1 MNLLKNKF
9 ITIINN
15 IGLKKKLN
23 ISYIILIVIPIIIMT
38 AVYYKISSDIIIKN
52 AEDSSLNIV
61 KNNNNLINLKL
72 NKIVESSDAIT
83 LDNDLY
89 DIVYDYKEY
98 SASQLVALD
107 KKINSILFKYF
118 NNSDVYSSHII
129 TSYYNFGS
137 GEIPIPENYF
147 YSSKLYKIAQESN
160 GSLTWVPTYKFT
172 DIYNSNEL
180 EGMDIEY
187 RYLFSAVKII
197 NNLNYDSIRFD
208 DLDRSTEK
216 PLLIINFKPDLFKNI
231 VKSNSQSKEYQYFI
245 FSSMGDIVYSTNESD
260 LVTRKKPMWLEEI
273 VENKSGKIK
282 KDIDGKKMI
291 ICYDTIESTGW
302 ISAVVIPVDSIL
314 IELSS
319 MRYFILFLGIIL
331 IILASIC
338 ARFISKS
345 ITKPI
350 DKLLVAIKKMGE
362 GKFSTKVKVNRN
374 DEIGNLIKKF
384 NEMDDKILTLIEENY
399 IGSIREK
406 EAIIM
411 SLNIQLNPHF
421 LYNTLNIINW
431 IAIENNEKEI
441 SKMIVSLSSMLQY
454 TAHNNEEFSDFATD
468 LEWIK
473 KYIYIMKNR
482 FQDSFEVYYE
492 IEEKINDYK
501 VPKLFLQPFI
511 ENSII
516 HGFSEIESGG
526 ILKIKGIVKNEN
538 VYFII
543 EDNGKGMI
551 NEDIN
556 KIAKQSKEKIG
567 MNNVNNRIKLIYGNE
582 YKVRINSQINM
593 GTRIV
598 INLPIN
604 FEKPKK
610 SIIIQKS

>member
-1 MNLLKNKF
+1 MNSLKNKF

-15 IGLKKKLN
+15 IGLKQKLN
-23 ISYIILIVIPIIIMT
+23 ITYIILIVIPIIIMT

-52 AEDSSLNIV
+52 AEDSSLKIV

-89 DIVYDYKEY
+89 DIVHDYKES
-98 SASQLVALD
+98 SASQLIALD

-137 GEIPIPENYF
+137 GEIPIPKNYF
-147 YSSKLYKIAQESN
+147 YTSKLYKIAQESN

-172 DIYNSNEL
+172 DVYNSNEL
-180 EGMDIEY
+180 EDMDIEY

-197 NNLNYDSIRFD
+197 NNLNRDNIRFD
-208 DLDRSTEK
+208 DLDENTEK
-216 PLLIINFKPDLFKNI
+216 PLLIINFKPNLFKNI
-231 VKSNSQSKEYQYFI
+231 VESSIQYKDSQYFI
-245 FSSMGDIVYSTNESD
+245 FSSMGDTVYSTNSSD
-260 LVTRKKPMWLEEI
+260 LATRKKPMWLEEI
-273 VENKSGKIK
+273 AENKSGKIK

-302 ISAVVIPVDSIL
+302 VSAVVIPVDSIL
-314 IELSS
+314 IELAS

-338 ARFISKS
+338 ASFISKS

-362 GKFSTKVKVNRN
+362 GKFSTKVQVNRN

-384 NEMDDKILTLIEENY
+384 NEMDDKISTLIEENY
-399 IGSIREK
+399 ISSIREK

-441 SKMIVSLSSMLQY
+441 SKMIISLSSMLRY
-454 TAHNNEEFSDFATD
+454 TAHNNEEISDFKKD
-468 LEWIK
+468 LEWLK
-473 KYIYIMKNR
+473 KYIYIMQNR
-482 FQDSFEVYYE
+482 FEDKFSVFYE
-492 IEEKINDYK
+492 IDEDVEFYK
-501 VPKLFLQPFI
+501 VPKLFLQPFV

-516 HGFSEIESGG
+516 HGFSMIDSGG
-526 ILKIKGIVKNEN
+526 SLKITGRLEGEM
-538 VYFII
+538 VYFSV
-543 EDNGKGMI
+543 EDNGRGM
-551 NEDIN
+551 DN
-556 KIAKQSKEKIG
+556 KRIKEVMETNTDNIG
-567 MNNVNNRIKLIYGNE
+567 IRNVNNRIKLIYGDKYGVTIQSE
-582 YKVRINSQINM
+582 INR
-593 GTRIV
+593 GTRIT
-598 INLPIN
+598 INLPKS
-604 FEKPKK
+604 EKTKK
-610 SIIIQKS
+610 SILIQ

>member
-1 MNLLKNKF
+1 MNSLKNKF

-15 IGLKKKLN
+15 IGLKQKLN
-23 ISYIILIVIPIIIMT
+23 ITYIILIVIPIIIMT

-52 AEDSSLNIV
+52 AEYSSLKIV

-89 DIVYDYKEY
+89 DIVHDYKE
-98 SASQLVALD
+98 SSGSQLIALD

-137 GEIPIPENYF
+137 GEIPIPKNYF
-147 YSSKLYKIAQESN
+147 YTSKLYKIAQESN

-172 DIYNSNEL
+172 DVYNSNEL
-180 EGMDIEY
+180 EDMDIEY

-197 NNLNYDSIRFD
+197 NNLNRDNIRFD
-208 DLDRSTEK
+208 DLDENTEK
-216 PLLIINFKPDLFKNI
+216 PLLIINFKPNLFKDI
-231 VKSNSQSKEYQYFI
+231 VESDIQYKESQYFI
-245 FSSMGDIVYSTNESD
+245 FSSMGDIVYSTNASD
-260 LVTRKKPMWLEEI
+260 LATKKKPMWLEEI
-273 VENKSGKIK
+273 AENKSGKIK

-302 ISAVVIPVDSIL
+302 VSAVVIPVDSIL
-314 IELSS
+314 IELAS

-338 ARFISKS
+338 ASFISKS
-345 ITKPI
+345 ITRPI

-362 GKFSTKVKVNRN
+362 GKFSTKVQVNRN

-384 NEMDDKILTLIEENY
+384 NEMDDKISTLIEENY
-399 IGSIREK
+399 ISSIREK

-441 SKMIVSLSSMLQY
+441 SKMIISLSSMLRY
-454 TAHNNEEFSDFATD
+454 TAHNNEEISDFKKD
-468 LEWIK
+468 LEWLK
-473 KYIYIMKNR
+473 KYIYIMQNR
-482 FQDSFEVYYE
+482 FENKFNVFYE
-492 IEEKINDYK
+492 IDEDVEFYK
-501 VPKLFLQPFI
+501 VPKLFLQPFV

-516 HGFSEIESGG
+516 HGFSMIDSGG
-526 ILKIKGIVKNEN
+526 SLKITGRLEGEM
-538 VYFII
+538 VYFSV
-543 EDNGKGMI
+543 EDNGRGM
-551 NEDIN
+551 DN
-556 KIAKQSKEKIG
+556 KRIKEVMETNTDNIG
-567 MNNVNNRIKLIYGNE
+567 IRNVNNRIKLIYGDKYGVTIQSE
-582 YKVRINSQINM
+582 INR
-593 GTRIV
+593 GTRIT
-598 INLPIN
+598 INLPKS
-604 FEKPKK
+604 EKTKK
-610 SIIIQKS
+610 SILIQ

>member
-1 MNLLKNKF
+1 MNSLKNKF

-15 IGLKKKLN
+15 IGLKQKLN
-23 ISYIILIVIPIIIMT
+23 ITYIILIVIPIIIMT

-52 AEDSSLNIV
+52 AEDSSLKIV

-89 DIVYDYKEY
+89 DIVHDYKES
-98 SASQLVALD
+98 SAFQLIALD

-137 GEIPIPENYF
+137 GEIPIPKNYF
-147 YSSKLYKIAQESN
+147 YTSKLYKIAQESN

-172 DIYNSNEL
+172 DVYNSNEL
-180 EGMDIEY
+180 EDMDIEY

-197 NNLNYDSIRFD
+197 NNLNRDNIRFD
-208 DLDRSTEK
+208 DLDENTEK
-216 PLLIINFKPDLFKNI
+216 PLLIINFKPNLFKDI
-231 VKSNSQSKEYQYFI
+231 VESDIQYKESQYFI
-245 FSSMGDIVYSTNESD
+245 FSSMGDIVYSTNASD
-260 LVTRKKPMWLEEI
+260 LATKKKPMWLEEI
-273 VENKSGKIK
+273 AENKSGKIK

-302 ISAVVIPVDSIL
+302 VSAVVIPVDSIL
-314 IELSS
+314 IELAS

-338 ARFISKS
+338 ASFISKS

-362 GKFSTKVKVNRN
+362 GKFSTKVQVNRN

-384 NEMDDKILTLIEENY
+384 NEMDDKISTLIEENY
-399 IGSIREK
+399 ISSIREK

-441 SKMIVSLSSMLQY
+441 SKMIISLSSMLRY
-454 TAHNNEEFSDFATD
+454 TAHNNEEISDFKKD
-468 LEWIK
+468 LEWLK
-473 KYIYIMKNR
+473 KYIYIMQNR
-482 FQDSFEVYYE
+482 FEDKFSVFYE
-492 IEEKINDYK
+492 IDEDVEFYK
-501 VPKLFLQPFI
+501 VPKLFLQPFV

-516 HGFSEIESGG
+516 HGFSMIDSGG
-526 ILKIKGIVKNEN
+526 SLKITGRLEGEM
-538 VYFII
+538 VYFSV
-543 EDNGKGMI
+543 EDNGRGM
-551 NEDIN
+551 DN
-556 KIAKQSKEKIG
+556 KRIKEVMETNTDNIG
-567 MNNVNNRIKLIYGNE
+567 IRNVNNRIKLIYGDKYGVTIQSE
-582 YKVRINSQINM
+582 INR
-593 GTRIV
+593 GTRIT
-598 INLPIN
+598 INLPKS
-604 FEKPKK
+604 EKTKK
-610 SIIIQKS
+610 SILIQ

>member
-1 MNLLKNKF
+1 MNSLKNKF

-15 IGLKKKLN
+15 IGLKQKLN
-23 ISYIILIVIPIIIMT
+23 ITYIILIVIPIIIMT

-52 AEDSSLNIV
+52 AEDSSLKIV

-89 DIVYDYKEY
+89 DIVHDYKES
-98 SASQLVALD
+98 SASQLIALD

-137 GEIPIPENYF
+137 GEIPIPKNYF
-147 YSSKLYKIAQESN
+147 YTSKLYKIAQESN

-172 DIYNSNEL
+172 DVYNSNEL
-180 EGMDIEY
+180 EDMDIEY

-197 NNLNYDSIRFD
+197 NNLNRDNIRFD
-208 DLDRSTEK
+208 DLDENTEK
-216 PLLIINFKPDLFKNI
+216 PLLIINFKPNLFKDI
-231 VKSNSQSKEYQYFI
+231 VESDIQYKESQYFI
-245 FSSMGDIVYSTNESD
+245 FSSMGDIVYSTNASD
-260 LVTRKKPMWLEEI
+260 LATKKKPMWLEEI
-273 VENKSGKIK
+273 AENKSGKIK

-302 ISAVVIPVDSIL
+302 VSAVVIPVDSIL
-314 IELSS
+314 IELAS

-338 ARFISKS
+338 ASFISKS

-362 GKFSTKVKVNRN
+362 GKFSTKVQVNRN

-384 NEMDDKILTLIEENY
+384 NEMDDKISTLIEENY
-399 IGSIREK
+399 ISSIREK

-441 SKMIVSLSSMLQY
+441 SKMIISLSSMLRY
-454 TAHNNEEFSDFATD
+454 TAHNNEEISDFKKD
-468 LEWIK
+468 LEWLK
-473 KYIYIMKNR
+473 KYIYIMQNR
-482 FQDSFEVYYE
+482 FEDKFSVFYE
-492 IEEKINDYK
+492 IDEDVEFYK
-501 VPKLFLQPFI
+501 VPKLFLQPFV

-516 HGFSEIESGG
+516 HGFSMIDSGG
-526 ILKIKGIVKNEN
+526 SLKITGRLEGEM
-538 VYFII
+538 VYFSV
-543 EDNGKGMI
+543 EDNGRGM
-551 NEDIN
+551 DN
-556 KIAKQSKEKIG
+556 KRIKEVMETNTDNIG
-567 MNNVNNRIKLIYGNE
+567 IRNVNNRIKLIYGDKYGVTIQSE
-582 YKVRINSQINM
+582 INR
-593 GTRIV
+593 GTRIT
-598 INLPIN
+598 INLPKS
-604 FEKPKK
+604 EKTKK
-610 SIIIQKS
+610 SILIQ

>member
-1 MNLLKNKF
+1 MNSLKNKF

-15 IGLKKKLN
+15 IGLKQKLN
-23 ISYIILIVIPIIIMT
+23 ITYIILIVIPIIIMT

-52 AEDSSLNIV
+52 AEDSSLKIV

-89 DIVYDYKEY
+89 DIVHDYKES
-98 SASQLVALD
+98 SASQLIALD

-129 TSYYNFGS
+129 TSYYNFVS
-137 GEIPIPENYF
+137 GEIPIPKNYF
-147 YSSKLYKIAQESN
+147 YTSKLYKIAQESN

-172 DIYNSNEL
+172 DVYNSNEL
-180 EGMDIEY
+180 EDMDIEY

-197 NNLNYDSIRFD
+197 NNLNRDNIRFD
-208 DLDRSTEK
+208 DLDENTEK
-216 PLLIINFKPDLFKNI
+216 PLLIINFKPNLFKDI
-231 VKSNSQSKEYQYFI
+231 VESDIQYKESQYFI
-245 FSSMGDIVYSTNESD
+245 FSSMGDIVYSTNASD
-260 LVTRKKPMWLEEI
+260 LATKTKPMWLEEI
-273 VENKSGKIK
+273 AENKSGKIK

-302 ISAVVIPVDSIL
+302 VSAVVIPVDSIL
-314 IELSS
+314 IELAS

-338 ARFISKS
+338 ASFISKS

-362 GKFSTKVKVNRN
+362 GKFSTKVQVNRN

-384 NEMDDKILTLIEENY
+384 NEMDDKISTLIEENY
-399 IGSIREK
+399 ISSIREK

-441 SKMIVSLSSMLQY
+441 SKMIISLSSMLRY
-454 TAHNNEEFSDFATD
+454 TAHNNEEISDFKKD
-468 LEWIK
+468 LEWLK
-473 KYIYIMKNR
+473 KYIYIMQNR
-482 FQDSFEVYYE
+482 WEDKFNVFYDIDEDVEF
-492 IEEKINDYK
+492 YK
-501 VPKLFLQPFI
+501 VPKLFLQPFV

-516 HGFSEIESGG
+516 HGFSMIDSGG
-526 ILKIKGIVKNEN
+526 SLKITGRLEGEM
-538 VYFII
+538 VYFSV
-543 EDNGKGMI
+543 EDNGRGM
-551 NEDIN
+551 DN
-556 KIAKQSKEKIG
+556 KRIKEVMETNTDNIG
-567 MNNVNNRIKLIYGNE
+567 IRNVNNRIKLIYGDRYGVTIQSE
-582 YKVRINSQINM
+582 INR
-593 GTRIV
+593 GTRIT
-598 INLPIN
+598 INLPKS
-604 FEKPKK
+604 EKTKK
-610 SIIIQKS
+610 SILIQ

>member
-1 MNLLKNKF
+1 MNSLKNKF

-15 IGLKKKLN
+15 IGLKQKLN
-23 ISYIILIVIPIIIMT
+23 ITYIILIVIPIIIMT

-52 AEDSSLNIV
+52 AEDSSLKIV

-89 DIVYDYKEY
+89 DIVHDYKE
-98 SASQLVALD
+98 SSGSQLIALD

-137 GEIPIPENYF
+137 GEIPIPKNYF
-147 YSSKLYKIAQESN
+147 YTSKLYKIAQESN

-172 DIYNSNEL
+172 EVYNSNEL
-180 EGMDIEY
+180 EDMDIEY

-197 NNLNYDSIRFD
+197 NNLNRDNIRFD
-208 DLDRSTEK
+208 DLDENTEK
-216 PLLIINFKPDLFKNI
+216 PLLIINFKPNLFKDI
-231 VKSNSQSKEYQYFI
+231 VESDIQYKESQYFI
-245 FSSMGDIVYSTNESD
+245 FSSMGDIVYSTNASD
-260 LVTRKKPMWLEEI
+260 LATKKKPMWLEEI
-273 VENKSGKIK
+273 AENKSGKIK

-302 ISAVVIPVDSIL
+302 VSAVVIPVDSIL
-314 IELSS
+314 IELAS

-338 ARFISKS
+338 ASFISKS

-362 GKFSTKVKVNRN
+362 GKFSTKVQVNRN

-384 NEMDDKILTLIEENY
+384 NEMDDKISTLIEENY
-399 IGSIREK
+399 ISSIREK

-441 SKMIVSLSSMLQY
+441 SKMIISLSSMLRY
-454 TAHNNEEFSDFATD
+454 TAHNNEEISDFKKD
-468 LEWIK
+468 LEWLK
-473 KYIYIMKNR
+473 KYIYIMQNR
-482 FQDSFEVYYE
+482 FEDKFNVFYE
-492 IEEKINDYK
+492 IDEDVEFYK
-501 VPKLFLQPFI
+501 VPKLFLQPFV

-516 HGFSEIESGG
+516 HGFSMIDSGG
-526 ILKIKGIVKNEN
+526 SLKITGRLEGEM
-538 VYFII
+538 VYFSV
-543 EDNGKGMI
+543 EDNGRGM
-551 NEDIN
+551 DN
-556 KIAKQSKEKIG
+556 KRIKEVMETNTDNIG
-567 MNNVNNRIKLIYGNE
+567 IRNVNNRIKLIYGDKYGVTIQSE
-582 YKVRINSQINM
+582 INR
-593 GTRIV
+593 GTRIT
-598 INLPIN
+598 INLPKS
-604 FEKPKK
+604 EKTKK
-610 SIIIQKS
+610 SILIQ

>member
-1 MNLLKNKF
+1 MNSLKNKF

-23 ISYIILIVIPIIIMT
+23 ITYIILIVIPIMIMT

-52 AEDSSLNIV
+52 AEDSSLKIV

-72 NKIVESSDAIT
+72 NKIMESSDAIT

-89 DIVYDYKEY
+89 DIVHDYKEY

-107 KKINSILFKYF
+107 KKMNSILFKYF

-137 GEIPIPENYF
+137 GEIPIPKNYF
-147 YSSKLYKIAQESN
+147 YTSKLYKIAQESD

-172 DIYNSNEL
+172 DVYNSNEL

-197 NNLNYDSIRFD
+197 NNLNRDSICFD
-208 DLDRSTEK
+208 DLDRNTEK
-216 PLLIINFKPDLFKNI
+216 PLLIINFKPNLFKNI
-231 VKSNSQSKEYQYFI
+231 VESNSQYKESQYFI
-245 FSSMGDIVYSTNESD
+245 FSSMGDIVYSTNSSD
-260 LVTRKKPMWLEEI
+260 LATNKKPMWLEEI
-273 VENKSGKIK
+273 AENKSGKIK

-291 ICYDTIESTGW
+291 ICYETIESTGW

-314 IELSS
+314 IELAT

-331 IILASIC
+331 IIFASIC
-338 ARFISKS
+338 ANFISKS

-362 GKFSTKVKVNRN
+362 GKFSTKVEVNRN

-384 NEMDDKILTLIEENY
+384 NEMDDKISTLIEENY
-399 IGSIREK
+399 ISSIREK

-441 SKMIVSLSSMLQY
+441 SKMIISLSSMLRY
-454 TAHNNEEFSDFATD
+454 TAHNNEEISDFKKD
-468 LEWIK
+468 LEWLK
-473 KYIYIMKNR
+473 KYIYIMQNR
-482 FQDSFEVYYE
+482 FEDKFNVFYE
-492 IEEKINDYK
+492 IDEDVEFYK
-501 VPKLFLQPFI
+501 VPKLFLQPFV

-516 HGFSEIESGG
+516 HGFSMIDSGG
-526 ILKIKGIVKNEN
+526 SLKITGRLEGEM
-538 VYFII
+538 VYFSV
-543 EDNGKGMI
+543 EDNGRGM
-551 NEDIN
+551 DN
-556 KIAKQSKEKIG
+556 KRIKEVMETNTDNIG
-567 MNNVNNRIKLIYGNE
+567 IRNVNNRIKLIYGDKYGVTIQSE
-582 YKVRINSQINM
+582 INR
-593 GTRIV
+593 GTRIT
-598 INLPIN
+598 INLPKS
-604 FEKPKK
+604 EKTKK
-610 SIIIQKS
+610 SILIQ

>member
-1 MNLLKNKF
+1 MNSLKNKF

-15 IGLKKKLN
+15 IGLKQKLN
-23 ISYIILIVIPIIIMT
+23 ITYIILIVIPIIIMT

-52 AEDSSLNIV
+52 AEDSSLKIV

-89 DIVYDYKEY
+89 DIVHDYKE
-98 SASQLVALD
+98 SSGSQLIALD

-118 NNSDVYSSHII
+118 NNSDIYSSHII

-137 GEIPIPENYF
+137 GEIPIPKNYF
-147 YSSKLYKIAQESN
+147 YTSKLYKIAQESN

-172 DIYNSNEL
+172 DVYNSNEL
-180 EGMDIEY
+180 EDMDIEY

-197 NNLNYDSIRFD
+197 NNLNRDNIRFD
-208 DLDRSTEK
+208 DLDENTEK
-216 PLLIINFKPDLFKNI
+216 PLLIINFKPNLFKDI
-231 VKSNSQSKEYQYFI
+231 VESDIQYKESQYFI
-245 FSSMGDIVYSTNESD
+245 FSSMGDIVYSTNASD
-260 LVTRKKPMWLEEI
+260 LATKKKPMWLEEI
-273 VENKSGKIK
+273 AENKSGKIK

-302 ISAVVIPVDSIL
+302 VSAVVIPVDSIL
-314 IELSS
+314 IELAS

-338 ARFISKS
+338 ASFISKS
-345 ITKPI
+345 ITRPI

-362 GKFSTKVKVNRN
+362 GKFSTKVQVNRN

-384 NEMDDKILTLIEENY
+384 NEMDDKISTLIEENY
-399 IGSIREK
+399 ISSIREK

-441 SKMIVSLSSMLQY
+441 SKMIISLSSMLRY
-454 TAHNNEEFSDFATD
+454 TAHNNEEISDFKKD
-468 LEWIK
+468 LEWLK
-473 KYIYIMKNR
+473 KYIYIMQNR
-482 FQDSFEVYYE
+482 FENKFNVFYE
-492 IEEKINDYK
+492 IDEDVEFYK
-501 VPKLFLQPFI
+501 VPKLFLQPFV

-516 HGFSEIESGG
+516 HGFSMIDSGG
-526 ILKIKGIVKNEN
+526 SLKITGRLEGEM
-538 VYFII
+538 VYFSV
-543 EDNGKGMI
+543 EDNGRGM
-551 NEDIN
+551 DN
-556 KIAKQSKEKIG
+556 KRIKEVMETNTDNIG
-567 MNNVNNRIKLIYGNE
+567 IRNVNNRIKLIYGDKYGVTIQSE
-582 YKVRINSQINM
+582 INR
-593 GTRIV
+593 GTRIT
-598 INLPIN
+598 INLPKS
-604 FEKPKK
+604 EKTKK
-610 SIIIQKS
+610 SILIQ

>member
-1 MNLLKNKF
+1 MNSLKNKF

-15 IGLKKKLN
+15 IGLKQKLN
-23 ISYIILIVIPIIIMT
+23 ITYIILIVIPIIIMT

-52 AEDSSLNIV
+52 AEDSSLKIV

-89 DIVYDYKEY
+89 DIVHDYKES
-98 SASQLVALD
+98 SASQLIALD

-137 GEIPIPENYF
+137 GEIPIPKNYF
-147 YSSKLYKIAQESN
+147 YTSKLYKIAQESN

-172 DIYNSNEL
+172 DVYNSNEL
-180 EGMDIEY
+180 EDMDIEY

-197 NNLNYDSIRFD
+197 NNLNRDNIRFD
-208 DLDRSTEK
+208 DLDENTEK
-216 PLLIINFKPDLFKNI
+216 PLLIINFKPNLFKDI
-231 VKSNSQSKEYQYFI
+231 VESDIQYKESQYFI
-245 FSSMGDIVYSTNESD
+245 FSSMGDIVYSTNASD
-260 LVTRKKPMWLEEI
+260 LATKKKPMWLEEI
-273 VENKSGKIK
+273 AENKSGKIK
-282 KDIDGKKMI
+282 KNIDGKKMI

-302 ISAVVIPVDSIL
+302 VSAVVIPVDSIL
-314 IELSS
+314 IELAS

-338 ARFISKS
+338 ASFISKS

-362 GKFSTKVKVNRN
+362 GKFSTKVQVNRN

-384 NEMDDKILTLIEENY
+384 NEMDDKISTLIEENY
-399 IGSIREK
+399 ISSIREK

-441 SKMIVSLSSMLQY
+441 SKMIISLSSMLRY
-454 TAHNNEEFSDFATD
+454 TAHNNEEISDFKKD
-468 LEWIK
+468 LEWLK
-473 KYIYIMKNR
+473 KYIYIMQNR
-482 FQDSFEVYYE
+482 FEDKFSVFYE
-492 IEEKINDYK
+492 IDEDVEFYK
-501 VPKLFLQPFI
+501 VPKLFLQPFV

-516 HGFSEIESGG
+516 HGFSMIDSGG
-526 ILKIKGIVKNEN
+526 SLKITGRLEGEM
-538 VYFII
+538 VYFSV
-543 EDNGKGMI
+543 EDNGRGM
-551 NEDIN
+551 DN
-556 KIAKQSKEKIG
+556 KRIKEVMETNTDNIG
-567 MNNVNNRIKLIYGNE
+567 IRNVNNRIKLIYGDKYGVTIQSE
-582 YKVRINSQINM
+582 INR
-593 GTRIV
+593 GTRIT
-598 INLPIN
+598 INLPKS
-604 FEKPKK
+604 EKTKK
-610 SIIIQKS
+610 SILIQ

>member
-1 MNLLKNKF
+1 MNSLKNKF

-15 IGLKKKLN
+15 IGLKQKLN
-23 ISYIILIVIPIIIMT
+23 ITYIILIVIPIIIMT

-52 AEDSSLNIV
+52 AEDSSLKIV

-89 DIVYDYKEY
+89 DIVHDYKES
-98 SASQLVALD
+98 SASQLIALD

-137 GEIPIPENYF
+137 GEIPIPKNYF
-147 YSSKLYKIAQESN
+147 YTSKLYKIAQESN

-172 DIYNSNEL
+172 DVYNSNEL
-180 EGMDIEY
+180 EDMDIEY

-197 NNLNYDSIRFD
+197 NNLNRDNIRFD
-208 DLDRSTEK
+208 DLDENTEK
-216 PLLIINFKPDLFKNI
+216 PLLIINFKPNLFKDI
-231 VKSNSQSKEYQYFI
+231 VESDIQYKESQYFI
-245 FSSMGDIVYSTNESD
+245 FSSMGDIVYSTNASD
-260 LVTRKKPMWLEEI
+260 LATKKKPMWLEEI
-273 VENKSGKIK
+273 AENKSGKIK

-302 ISAVVIPVDSIL
+302 VSAVVIPVDSIL
-314 IELSS
+314 IELAS

-338 ARFISKS
+338 ASFISKS
-345 ITKPI
+345 IIKPI

-362 GKFSTKVKVNRN
+362 GKFSTKVQVNRN

-384 NEMDDKILTLIEENY
+384 NEMDDKISTLIEENY
-399 IGSIREK
+399 ISSIREK

-441 SKMIVSLSSMLQY
+441 SKMIISLSSMLRY
-454 TAHNNEEFSDFATD
+454 TAHNNEEISDFKKD
-468 LEWIK
+468 LEWLK
-473 KYIYIMKNR
+473 KYIYIMQNR
-482 FQDSFEVYYE
+482 FEDKFSVFYE
-492 IEEKINDYK
+492 IDEDVEFYK
-501 VPKLFLQPFI
+501 VPKLFLQPFV

-516 HGFSEIESGG
+516 HGFSMIDSGG
-526 ILKIKGIVKNEN
+526 SLKITGRLEGEM
-538 VYFII
+538 VYFSV
-543 EDNGKGMI
+543 EDNGRGM
-551 NEDIN
+551 DN
-556 KIAKQSKEKIG
+556 KRIKEVMETNTDNIG
-567 MNNVNNRIKLIYGNE
+567 IRNVNNRIKLIYGDRYGVTIQSE
-582 YKVRINSQINM
+582 INR
-593 GTRIV
+593 GTRIT
-598 INLPIN
+598 INLPKS
-604 FEKPKK
+604 EKTKK
-610 SIIIQKS
+610 SILIQ

>member
-1 MNLLKNKF
+1 MNSLKNKF

-15 IGLKKKLN
+15 IGLKQKLN
-23 ISYIILIVIPIIIMT
+23 ITYIILIVIPIIIMT

-52 AEDSSLNIV
+52 AEDSSLKIV

-89 DIVYDYKEY
+89 DIVHDYKES
-98 SASQLVALD
+98 SASQLIALD

-137 GEIPIPENYF
+137 GEIPIPKNYF
-147 YSSKLYKIAQESN
+147 YTSKLYKIAQESN

-172 DIYNSNEL
+172 DVYNSNEL
-180 EGMDIEY
+180 EDMDIEY

-197 NNLNYDSIRFD
+197 NNLNRDNIRFD
-208 DLDRSTEK
+208 DLDENTEK
-216 PLLIINFKPDLFKNI
+216 PLLIINFKPNLFKDI
-231 VKSNSQSKEYQYFI
+231 VESDIQYKESQYFI
-245 FSSMGDIVYSTNESD
+245 FSSMGDIVYSTNASD
-260 LVTRKKPMWLEEI
+260 LATKKKPMWLEEI
-273 VENKSGKIK
+273 AENKSGKIK

-302 ISAVVIPVDSIL
+302 VSAVVIPVDSIL
-314 IELSS
+314 IELAS

-338 ARFISKS
+338 ASFISKS

-362 GKFSTKVKVNRN
+362 GKFSTKVQVNRN

-384 NEMDDKILTLIEENY
+384 NEMDDKISTLIEENY
-399 IGSIREK
+399 ISSIREK

-441 SKMIVSLSSMLQY
+441 SKMIISLSSMLRY
-454 TAHNNEEFSDFATD
+454 TAHNNEEISDFKKD
-468 LEWIK
+468 LEWLK
-473 KYIYIMKNR
+473 KYIYIMQNR
-482 FQDSFEVYYE
+482 FENKFNVFYE
-492 IEEKINDYK
+492 IDEDVELYK
-501 VPKLFLQPFI
+501 VPKLFLQPFV

-516 HGFSEIESGG
+516 HGFSMIDSGG
-526 ILKIKGIVKNEN
+526 SLKITGRLEGEM
-538 VYFII
+538 VYFSV
-543 EDNGKGMI
+543 EDNGRGM
-551 NEDIN
+551 DN
-556 KIAKQSKEKIG
+556 KRIKEVMETNTDNIG
-567 MNNVNNRIKLIYGNE
+567 IRNVNNRIKLIYGDRYGVTIQSE
-582 YKVRINSQINM
+582 INR
-593 GTRIV
+593 GTRIT
-598 INLPIN
+598 INLPKS
-604 FEKPKK
+604 EKTKK
-610 SIIIQKS
+610 SILIQ

>member
-1 MNLLKNKF
+1 MNSLKNKF

-15 IGLKKKLN
+15 IGLKQKLN
-23 ISYIILIVIPIIIMT
+23 ITYIILIVIPIIIMT

-52 AEDSSLNIV
+52 AEDSSLKIV

-89 DIVYDYKEY
+89 DIVHDYKES
-98 SASQLVALD
+98 SASQLIALD

-137 GEIPIPENYF
+137 GEIPIPKNYF
-147 YSSKLYKIAQESN
+147 YTSKLYKIAQESN

-172 DIYNSNEL
+172 DVYNSNEL
-180 EGMDIEY
+180 EDMDIEY

-197 NNLNYDSIRFD
+197 NNLNRDNIRFD
-208 DLDRSTEK
+208 DLDENTEK
-216 PLLIINFKPDLFKNI
+216 PLLIINFKPNLFKDI
-231 VKSNSQSKEYQYFI
+231 VESDIQYKESQYFI
-245 FSSMGDIVYSTNESD
+245 FSSMGDIVYSTNASD
-260 LVTRKKPMWLEEI
+260 LATKKKTMWLEEI
-273 VENKSGKIK
+273 AGNKSGKIK

-302 ISAVVIPVDSIL
+302 VSAVVIPVDSIL
-314 IELSS
+314 IELAS

-338 ARFISKS
+338 ASFISKS

-362 GKFSTKVKVNRN
+362 GKFSTKVQVNRN

-384 NEMDDKILTLIEENY
+384 NEMDDKISTLIEENY
-399 IGSIREK
+399 ISSIREK

-421 LYNTLNIINW
+421 LYNTLNVINW

-441 SKMIVSLSSMLQY
+441 SKMIISLSSMLRY
-454 TAHNNEEFSDFATD
+454 TAHNNEEISDFKKD
-468 LEWIK
+468 LEWLK
-473 KYIYIMKNR
+473 KYIYIMQNR
-482 FQDSFEVYYE
+482 FENKFNVFYE
-492 IEEKINDYK
+492 IDEDVEFYK
-501 VPKLFLQPFI
+501 VPKLFLQPFV

-516 HGFSEIESGG
+516 HGFSMIDSGG
-526 ILKIKGIVKNEN
+526 SLKITGRLEGEM
-538 VYFII
+538 VYFSV
-543 EDNGKGMI
+543 EDNGRGM
-551 NEDIN
+551 DN
-556 KIAKQSKEKIG
+556 KRIKEVMETNTDNIG
-567 MNNVNNRIKLIYGNE
+567 IRNVNNRIKLIYGDKYGVTIQSE
-582 YKVRINSQINM
+582 INR
-593 GTRIV
+593 GTRIT
-598 INLPIN
+598 INLPKS
-604 FEKPKK
+604 EKTKK
-610 SIIIQKS
+610 SILIQ

>member
-1 MNLLKNKF
+1 MNSLKNKF

-15 IGLKKKLN
+15 IGLKQKLN
-23 ISYIILIVIPIIIMT
+23 ITYIILIVIPIIIMT
-38 AVYYKISSDIIIKN
+38 AVYYKISSDIIKKN
-52 AEDSSLNIV
+52 AEDSCLKIV

-89 DIVYDYKEY
+89 DIVHDYKES
-98 SASQLVALD
+98 SASQLIALD

-137 GEIPIPENYF
+137 GEIPIPKNYF
-147 YSSKLYKIAQESN
+147 YTSKLYKIAQESN

-172 DIYNSNEL
+172 DVYNSNEL
-180 EGMDIEY
+180 EDMDIEY

-197 NNLNYDSIRFD
+197 NNLNRDNIRFD
-208 DLDRSTEK
+208 DLDENTEK
-216 PLLIINFKPDLFKNI
+216 PLLIINFKPNLFKDI
-231 VKSNSQSKEYQYFI
+231 VESDIQYKESQYFI
-245 FSSMGDIVYSTNESD
+245 FSSMGDIVYSTNASD
-260 LVTRKKPMWLEEI
+260 LATKKKPMWLEEI
-273 VENKSGKIK
+273 AENKSGKIK

-302 ISAVVIPVDSIL
+302 VSAVVIPVDSIL
-314 IELSS
+314 IELAS

-338 ARFISKS
+338 ASFISKS

-362 GKFSTKVKVNRN
+362 GKFSTKVQVNRN

-384 NEMDDKILTLIEENY
+384 NEMDDKISTLIEENY
-399 IGSIREK
+399 ISSIREK

-441 SKMIVSLSSMLQY
+441 SKMIISLSSMLRY
-454 TAHNNEEFSDFATD
+454 TAHNNEEISDFKKD
-468 LEWIK
+468 LEWLK
-473 KYIYIMKNR
+473 KYIYIMQNR
-482 FQDSFEVYYE
+482 FEDKFNVFYE
-492 IEEKINDYK
+492 IDEDVEFYK
-501 VPKLFLQPFI
+501 VPKLFLQPFV

-516 HGFSEIESGG
+516 HGFSMIDSGG
-526 ILKIKGIVKNEN
+526 SLKITGRLEGEM
-538 VYFII
+538 VYFSV
-543 EDNGKGMI
+543 EDNGRGM
-551 NEDIN
+551 DN
-556 KIAKQSKEKIG
+556 KRIKEVMETNTDNIG
-567 MNNVNNRIKLIYGNE
+567 IRNVNNRIKLIYGDRYGVTIQSE
-582 YKVRINSQINM
+582 INR
-593 GTRIV
+593 GTRIT
-598 INLPIN
+598 INLPKS
-604 FEKPKK
+604 EKTKK
-610 SIIIQKS
+610 SILIQ

>member
-1 MNLLKNKF
+1 MNSLKNKF

-15 IGLKKKLN
+15 IGLKQKLN
-23 ISYIILIVIPIIIMT
+23 ITYIILIVIPIIIMT

-52 AEDSSLNIV
+52 AEDSSLKIV

-89 DIVYDYKEY
+89 DIVHDYKES
-98 SASQLVALD
+98 SASQLIALD

-137 GEIPIPENYF
+137 GEIPIPKNYF
-147 YSSKLYKIAQESN
+147 YTSKLYKIAQESN

-172 DIYNSNEL
+172 DVYNSNEL
-180 EGMDIEY
+180 EDMDIEY

-197 NNLNYDSIRFD
+197 NNLNRDNIRFD
-208 DLDRSTEK
+208 DLDENTEK
-216 PLLIINFKPDLFKNI
+216 PLLIINFKPNLFKDI
-231 VKSNSQSKEYQYFI
+231 VESDIQYKESQYFI
-245 FSSMGDIVYSTNESD
+245 FSSMGDIVYSTNASD
-260 LVTRKKPMWLEEI
+260 LATKKKPMWLEEI
-273 VENKSGKIK
+273 AENKSGKIK

-302 ISAVVIPVDSIL
+302 VSAVVIPVDSIL
-314 IELSS
+314 IELAS

-338 ARFISKS
+338 ASFISKS

-362 GKFSTKVKVNRN
+362 GKFSTKVQVNRN

-384 NEMDDKILTLIEENY
+384 NEMDDKISTLIEENY
-399 IGSIREK
+399 ISSIREK

-441 SKMIVSLSSMLQY
+441 SKMIISLSSMLRY
-454 TAHNNEEFSDFATD
+454 TAHNNEEISDFKKD
-468 LEWIK
+468 LEWLK
-473 KYIYIMKNR
+473 KYIYIMQNR
-482 FQDSFEVYYE
+482 FEDKFSVFYE
-492 IEEKINDYK
+492 IDEDVEFYK
-501 VPKLFLQPFI
+501 VPKLFLQPFV

-516 HGFSEIESGG
+516 HGFSMIDSGG
-526 ILKIKGIVKNEN
+526 SLKITGRLEGEM
-538 VYFII
+538 VYFSV
-543 EDNGKGMI
+543 EDNGRGM
-551 NEDIN
+551 DN
-556 KIAKQSKEKIG
+556 KRIKEVMETNTDNIG
-567 MNNVNNRIKLIYGNE
+567 IRNVNNRIKLIYGDRYGVTIQSE
-582 YKVRINSQINM
+582 INR
-593 GTRIV
+593 GTRIT
-598 INLPIN
+598 INLPKS
-604 FEKPKK
+604 EKTKK
-610 SIIIQKS
+610 SILIQ

>member
-1 MNLLKNKF
+1 MNSLKNKF

-15 IGLKKKLN
+15 IGLRQKLN
-23 ISYIILIVIPIIIMT
+23 ITYIILIVIPIIIMT

-52 AEDSSLNIV
+52 AEDSSLKIV

-89 DIVYDYKEY
+89 DIVHDYKES
-98 SASQLVALD
+98 SASQLIALD

-137 GEIPIPENYF
+137 GEIPIPKNYF
-147 YSSKLYKIAQESN
+147 YTSKLYKIAQESN

-172 DIYNSNEL
+172 DVYNSNEL
-180 EGMDIEY
+180 EDMDIEY

-197 NNLNYDSIRFD
+197 NNLNRDNIRFD
-208 DLDRSTEK
+208 DLDENTEK
-216 PLLIINFKPDLFKNI
+216 PLLIINFKPNLFKDI
-231 VKSNSQSKEYQYFI
+231 VESDIQYKESQYFI
-245 FSSMGDIVYSTNESD
+245 FSSMGDIVYSTNASD
-260 LVTRKKPMWLEEI
+260 LATKKKPMWLEEI
-273 VENKSGKIK
+273 AENKSGKIK

-302 ISAVVIPVDSIL
+302 VSAVVIPVDSIL
-314 IELSS
+314 IELAS

-338 ARFISKS
+338 ASFISKS

-362 GKFSTKVKVNRN
+362 GKFSTKVQVNRN

-384 NEMDDKILTLIEENY
+384 NEMDDKISTLIEENY
-399 IGSIREK
+399 ISSIREK

-441 SKMIVSLSSMLQY
+441 SKMIISLSSMLRY
-454 TAHNNEEFSDFATD
+454 TAHNNEEISDFKKD
-468 LEWIK
+468 LEWLK
-473 KYIYIMKNR
+473 KYIYIMQNR
-482 FQDSFEVYYE
+482 FEDKFSVFYE
-492 IEEKINDYK
+492 IDEDVEFYK
-501 VPKLFLQPFI
+501 VPKLFLQPFV

-516 HGFSEIESGG
+516 HGFSMIDSGG
-526 ILKIKGIVKNEN
+526 SLKITGRLEGEM
-538 VYFII
+538 VYFSV
-543 EDNGKGMI
+543 EDNGRGM
-551 NEDIN
+551 DN
-556 KIAKQSKEKIG
+556 KRIKEVMETNTDNIG
-567 MNNVNNRIKLIYGNE
+567 IRNVNNRIKLIYGDRYGVTIQSE
-582 YKVRINSQINM
+582 INR
-593 GTRIV
+593 GTRIT
-598 INLPIN
+598 INLPKS
-604 FEKPKK
+604 EKTKK
-610 SIIIQKS
+610 SILIQ

>member
-1 MNLLKNKF
+1 MNSLKNKF

-15 IGLKKKLN
+15 IGLKQKLN
-23 ISYIILIVIPIIIMT
+23 ITYIILIVIPIIIMT

-52 AEDSSLNIV
+52 AEDSSLKIV

-89 DIVYDYKEY
+89 DIVHDYKE
-98 SASQLVALD
+98 SSGSQLIALD

-137 GEIPIPENYF
+137 GEIPIPKNYF
-147 YSSKLYKIAQESN
+147 YTSKLYKIAQESN

-172 DIYNSNEL
+172 DVYNSNEL
-180 EGMDIEY
+180 EDMDIEY

-197 NNLNYDSIRFD
+197 NNLNRDNIRFD
-208 DLDRSTEK
+208 DLDENTEK
-216 PLLIINFKPDLFKNI
+216 PLLIINFKPNLFKDI
-231 VKSNSQSKEYQYFI
+231 VESDIQYKESQYFI
-245 FSSMGDIVYSTNESD
+245 FSSMGDIVYSTNASD
-260 LVTRKKPMWLEEI
+260 LATKKKPMWLEEI
-273 VENKSGKIK
+273 AENKSGKIK

-302 ISAVVIPVDSIL
+302 VSAVVIPVDSIL
-314 IELSS
+314 IELAS

-338 ARFISKS
+338 ASFISKS
-345 ITKPI
+345 ITRPI

-362 GKFSTKVKVNRN
+362 GKFSTKVQVNRN

-384 NEMDDKILTLIEENY
+384 NEMDDKISTLIEENY
-399 IGSIREK
+399 ISSIREK

-441 SKMIVSLSSMLQY
+441 SKMIISLSSMLRY
-454 TAHNNEEFSDFATD
+454 TAHNNEEISDFKKD
-468 LEWIK
+468 LEWLK
-473 KYIYIMKNR
+473 KYIYIMQNR
-482 FQDSFEVYYE
+482 FENKFNVFYE
-492 IEEKINDYK
+492 IDEDVEFYK
-501 VPKLFLQPFI
+501 VPKLFLQPFV

-516 HGFSEIESGG
+516 HGFSMIDSGG
-526 ILKIKGIVKNEN
+526 SLKITGRLEGEM
-538 VYFII
+538 VYFSV
-543 EDNGKGMI
+543 EDNGRGM
-551 NEDIN
+551 DN
-556 KIAKQSKEKIG
+556 KRIKEVMETNTDNIG
-567 MNNVNNRIKLIYGNE
+567 IRNVNNRIKLIYGDRYGVTIQSE
-582 YKVRINSQINM
+582 INR
-593 GTRIV
+593 GTRIT
-598 INLPIN
+598 INLPKS
-604 FEKPKK
+604 EKTKK
-610 SIIIQKS
+610 SILIQ

>member
-1 MNLLKNKF
+1 MNSLKNKF

-15 IGLKKKLN
+15 IGLKQKLN
-23 ISYIILIVIPIIIMT
+23 ITYIILIVIPIIIMT

-52 AEDSSLNIV
+52 AEDSSLKIV

-89 DIVYDYKEY
+89 DIVHDYKE
-98 SASQLVALD
+98 SSGSQLIALD

-137 GEIPIPENYF
+137 GEIPIPKNYF
-147 YSSKLYKIAQESN
+147 YTSKLYKIAQESN

-172 DIYNSNEL
+172 DVYNSNEL
-180 EGMDIEY
+180 EDMDIEY

-197 NNLNYDSIRFD
+197 NNLNRDNIRFD
-208 DLDRSTEK
+208 DLDENTEK
-216 PLLIINFKPDLFKNI
+216 PLLIINFKPNLFKDI
-231 VKSNSQSKEYQYFI
+231 VESDIQYKESQYFI
-245 FSSMGDIVYSTNESD
+245 FSSMGDIVYSTNASD
-260 LVTRKKPMWLEEI
+260 LATKKKPMWLEEI
-273 VENKSGKIK
+273 AENKSGKIK

-302 ISAVVIPVDSIL
+302 VSAVVIPVDSIL
-314 IELSS
+314 IELAS

-338 ARFISKS
+338 ASFISKS

-362 GKFSTKVKVNRN
+362 GKFSTKVQVNRN

-384 NEMDDKILTLIEENY
+384 NEMDDKISTLIEENY
-399 IGSIREK
+399 ISSIREK

-441 SKMIVSLSSMLQY
+441 SKMIISLSSMLRY
-454 TAHNNEEFSDFATD
+454 TAHNNEEISDFKKD
-468 LEWIK
+468 LEWLK
-473 KYIYIMKNR
+473 KYIYIMQNR
-482 FQDSFEVYYE
+482 FEDKFNVFYE
-492 IEEKINDYK
+492 IDEDVEFYK
-501 VPKLFLQPFI
+501 VPKLFLQPFV

-516 HGFSEIESGG
+516 HGFSMIDSGG
-526 ILKIKGIVKNEN
+526 SLKITGRLEGEM
-538 VYFII
+538 VYFSV
-543 EDNGKGMI
+543 EDNGRGM
-551 NEDIN
+551 DN
-556 KIAKQSKEKIG
+556 KRIKEVMETNTDNIG
-567 MNNVNNRIKLIYGNE
+567 IRNVNNRIKLIYGDRYGVTIQSE
-582 YKVRINSQINM
+582 INR
-593 GTRIV
+593 GTRIT
-598 INLPIN
+598 INLPKS
-604 FEKPKK
+604 EKTKK
-610 SIIIQKS
+610 SILIQ

>member
-1 MNLLKNKF
+1 MNSLKNKF

-23 ISYIILIVIPIIIMT
+23 ITYIILIVIPIMIMT

-52 AEDSSLNIV
+52 AEDSSLKIV

-72 NKIVESSDAIT
+72 NKIMESSDAIT

-89 DIVYDYKEY
+89 DIVHDYKEY

-107 KKINSILFKYF
+107 KKMNSILFKYF

-137 GEIPIPENYF
+137 GEIPIPKNYF
-147 YSSKLYKIAQESN
+147 YTSKLYKIAQESD

-172 DIYNSNEL
+172 DVYNSNEL

-197 NNLNYDSIRFD
+197 NNLNRDSICFD
-208 DLDRSTEK
+208 DLDRNTEK
-216 PLLIINFKPDLFKNI
+216 PLLIINFKPNLFKNI
-231 VKSNSQSKEYQYFI
+231 VESNSQYKESQYFI
-245 FSSMGDIVYSTNESD
+245 FSSMGDIVYSTNSSD
-260 LVTRKKPMWLEEI
+260 LATNKKPMWLEEI
-273 VENKSGKIK
+273 AENKSGKIK

-291 ICYDTIESTGW
+291 ICYETIESTGW

-314 IELSS
+314 IELAT

-331 IILASIC
+331 IIFASIC
-338 ARFISKS
+338 ANFISKS

-362 GKFSTKVKVNRN
+362 GKFSTKVEVNRN

-384 NEMDDKILTLIEENY
+384 NEMDDKISTLIEENY
-399 IGSIREK
+399 ISSIREK

-441 SKMIVSLSSMLQY
+441 SKMIISLSSMLRY
-454 TAHNNEEFSDFATD
+454 TAHNNEEISDFKKD
-468 LEWIK
+468 LEWLK
-473 KYIYIMKNR
+473 KYIYIMQNR
-482 FQDSFEVYYE
+482 FEDKFNVFYE
-492 IEEKINDYK
+492 IDEDVEFYK
-501 VPKLFLQPFI
+501 VPKLFLQPFV

-516 HGFSEIESGG
+516 HGFSMIDSGG
-526 ILKIKGIVKNEN
+526 SLKITGRLEGEM
-538 VYFII
+538 VYFSA
-543 EDNGKGMI
+543 EDNGRGM
-551 NEDIN
+551 DN
-556 KIAKQSKEKIG
+556 KRIKEVMETNTDNIG
-567 MNNVNNRIKLIYGNE
+567 IRNVNNRIKLIYGDKYGVTIQSE
-582 YKVRINSQINM
+582 INR
-593 GTRIV
+593 GTRIT
-598 INLPIN
+598 INLPKS
-604 FEKPKK
+604 EKTKK
-610 SIIIQKS
+610 SILIQ

>member
-1 MNLLKNKF
+1 MNSLKNKF

-15 IGLKKKLN
+15 IGLKQKLN
-23 ISYIILIVIPIIIMT
+23 ITYIILIVIPIIIMT

-52 AEDSSLNIV
+52 AEDSSLKIV

-89 DIVYDYKEY
+89 DIVHDYKE
-98 SASQLVALD
+98 SSGSQLIALD

-137 GEIPIPENYF
+137 GEIPIPKNYF
-147 YSSKLYKIAQESN
+147 YTSKLYKIAQESN

-172 DIYNSNEL
+172 DVYNSNEL
-180 EGMDIEY
+180 EDMDIEY

-197 NNLNYDSIRFD
+197 NNLNRDNIRFD
-208 DLDRSTEK
+208 DLDENTEK
-216 PLLIINFKPDLFKNI
+216 PLLIINFKPNLFKDI
-231 VKSNSQSKEYQYFI
+231 VESDIQYKESQYFI
-245 FSSMGDIVYSTNESD
+245 FSSMGDIVYSTNASD
-260 LVTRKKPMWLEEI
+260 LATKKKPMWLEEI
-273 VENKSGKIK
+273 AENKSGKIK

-302 ISAVVIPVDSIL
+302 VSAVVIPVDSIL
-314 IELSS
+314 IELAS

-338 ARFISKS
+338 ASFISKS
-345 ITKPI
+345 ITRPI

-362 GKFSTKVKVNRN
+362 GKFSTKVQVNRN

-384 NEMDDKILTLIEENY
+384 NEMDDKISTLIEENY
-399 IGSIREK
+399 ISSIREK

-441 SKMIVSLSSMLQY
+441 SKMIISLSSMLRY
-454 TAHNNEEFSDFATD
+454 TAHNNEEISDFKKD
-468 LEWIK
+468 LEWLK
-473 KYIYIMKNR
+473 KYIYIMQNR
-482 FQDSFEVYYE
+482 FENKFNVFYE
-492 IEEKINDYK
+492 IDEDVEFYK
-501 VPKLFLQPFI
+501 VPKLFLQPFV

-516 HGFSEIESGG
+516 HGFSMIDSGG
-526 ILKIKGIVKNEN
+526 SLKITGRLEGEM
-538 VYFII
+538 VYFSV
-543 EDNGKGMI
+543 EDNGRGM
-551 NEDIN
+551 DN
-556 KIAKQSKEKIG
+556 KRIKEVMETNTDNIG
-567 MNNVNNRIKLIYGNE
+567 IRNVNNRIKLIYGDKYGVTIQSE
-582 YKVRINSQINM
+582 INR
-593 GTRIV
+593 GTRIT
-598 INLPIN
+598 INLPKS
-604 FEKPKK
+604 EKTKK
-610 SIIIQKS
+610 SILIQ

>member
-1 MNLLKNKF
+1 MNSLKNKF

-15 IGLKKKLN
+15 IGLKQKLN
-23 ISYIILIVIPIIIMT
+23 ITYIILIVIPIIIMT

-52 AEDSSLNIV
+52 AEDSSLKIV

-89 DIVYDYKEY
+89 DIVHDYKES
-98 SASQLVALD
+98 SASQLIALD

-137 GEIPIPENYF
+137 GEIPIPKNYF
-147 YSSKLYKIAQESN
+147 YTSKLYKIAQESN

-172 DIYNSNEL
+172 DVYNSNEL
-180 EGMDIEY
+180 EDMDIEY

-197 NNLNYDSIRFD
+197 NNLNRDNIRFD
-208 DLDRSTEK
+208 DLDENTEK
-216 PLLIINFKPDLFKNI
+216 PLLIINFKPNLFKDI
-231 VKSNSQSKEYQYFI
+231 VESDIQYKESQYFI
-245 FSSMGDIVYSTNESD
+245 FSSMGDIVYSTNASD
-260 LVTRKKPMWLEEI
+260 LATKKKPMWLEEI
-273 VENKSGKIK
+273 AENKSGKIK

-302 ISAVVIPVDSIL
+302 VSAVVIPVDSIL
-314 IELSS
+314 IELAS

-338 ARFISKS
+338 ASFISKS
-345 ITKPI
+345 ITRPI

-362 GKFSTKVKVNRN
+362 GKFSTKVQVNRN

-384 NEMDDKILTLIEENY
+384 NEMDDKISTLIEENY
-399 IGSIREK
+399 ISSIREK

-441 SKMIVSLSSMLQY
+441 SKMIISLSSMLRY
-454 TAHNNEEFSDFATD
+454 TAHNNEEISDFKKD
-468 LEWIK
+468 LEWLK
-473 KYIYIMKNR
+473 KYIYIMQNR
-482 FQDSFEVYYE
+482 FENKFNVFYE
-492 IEEKINDYK
+492 IDEDVELYK
-501 VPKLFLQPFI
+501 VPKLFLQPFV

-516 HGFSEIESGG
+516 HGFSMIDSGG
-526 ILKIKGIVKNEN
+526 SLKITGRLEGEM
-538 VYFII
+538 VYFSV
-543 EDNGKGMI
+543 EDNGRGM
-551 NEDIN
+551 DN
-556 KIAKQSKEKIG
+556 KRIKEAMETNTDNIG
-567 MNNVNNRIKLIYGNE
+567 IRNVNNRIKLIYGDKYGVTIQSE
-582 YKVRINSQINM
+582 INR
-593 GTRIV
+593 GTRIT
-598 INLPIN
+598 INLPKS
-604 FEKPKK
+604 EKTKK
-610 SIIIQKS
+610 SILIQ

>member
-1 MNLLKNKF
+1 MNSLKNKF

-15 IGLKKKLN
+15 IGLKQKLN
-23 ISYIILIVIPIIIMT
+23 ITYIILIVIPIIIMT

-52 AEDSSLNIV
+52 AEDSSLKIV

-89 DIVYDYKEY
+89 DIVHDYKES
-98 SASQLVALD
+98 SASQLIALD

-137 GEIPIPENYF
+137 GEIPIPKNYF
-147 YSSKLYKIAQESN
+147 YTSKLYKIAQESN

-172 DIYNSNEL
+172 DVYNSNEL
-180 EGMDIEY
+180 EDMDIEY

-197 NNLNYDSIRFD
+197 NNLNRDNIRFD
-208 DLDRSTEK
+208 DLDENTEK
-216 PLLIINFKPDLFKNI
+216 PLLIINFKPNLFKDI
-231 VKSNSQSKEYQYFI
+231 VESDIQYKESQYFI
-245 FSSMGDIVYSTNESD
+245 FSSMGDIVYSTNASD
-260 LVTRKKPMWLEEI
+260 LATKKKPMWLEEI
-273 VENKSGKIK
+273 AENKSGKIK

-302 ISAVVIPVDSIL
+302 VSAVVIPVDSIL
-314 IELSS
+314 IELAS

-338 ARFISKS
+338 ASFISKS

-350 DKLLVAIKKMGE
+350 DKVQ
-362 GKFSTKVKVNRN
+362 VNRN

-384 NEMDDKILTLIEENY
+384 NEMDDKISTLIEENY
-399 IGSIREK
+399 ISSIREK

-441 SKMIVSLSSMLQY
+441 SKMIISLSSMLRY
-454 TAHNNEEFSDFATD
+454 TAHNNEEISDFKKD
-468 LEWIK
+468 LEWLK
-473 KYIYIMKNR
+473 KYIYIMQNR
-482 FQDSFEVYYE
+482 FEDKFNVFYE
-492 IEEKINDYK
+492 IDEDVEFYK
-501 VPKLFLQPFI
+501 VPKLFLQPFV

-516 HGFSEIESGG
+516 HGFSMIDSGG
-526 ILKIKGIVKNEN
+526 SLKITGRLEGEM
-538 VYFII
+538 VYFSV
-543 EDNGKGMI
+543 EDNGRGM
-551 NEDIN
+551 DN
-556 KIAKQSKEKIG
+556 KRIKEVMETNTDNIG
-567 MNNVNNRIKLIYGNE
+567 IRNVNNRIKLIYGDKYGVTIQSE
-582 YKVRINSQINM
+582 INR
-593 GTRIV
+593 GTRIT
-598 INLPIN
+598 INLPKS
-604 FEKPKK
+604 EKTKK
-610 SIIIQKS
+610 SILIQ

>member
-1 MNLLKNKF
+1 MNSLKNKF

-15 IGLKKKLN
+15 IGLKQKLN
-23 ISYIILIVIPIIIMT
+23 ITYIILIVIPIIIMT

-52 AEDSSLNIV
+52 AEDSSLKIV

-89 DIVYDYKEY
+89 DIVHDYKES
-98 SASQLVALD
+98 SASQLIALD

-137 GEIPIPENYF
+137 GEIPIPKNYF
-147 YSSKLYKIAQESN
+147 YTSKLYKIAQESN

-172 DIYNSNEL
+172 DVYNSNEL
-180 EGMDIEY
+180 EDMDIEY

-197 NNLNYDSIRFD
+197 NNLNRDNIRFD
-208 DLDRSTEK
+208 DLDENTEK
-216 PLLIINFKPDLFKNI
+216 PLLIINFKPNLFKDI
-231 VKSNSQSKEYQYFI
+231 VESDIQYKESQYFI
-245 FSSMGDIVYSTNESD
+245 FSSMGDIVYSTNASD
-260 LVTRKKPMWLEEI
+260 LATKKKPMWLEEI
-273 VENKSGKIK
+273 AENKSGKIK

-302 ISAVVIPVDSIL
+302 VSAVVIPVDSIL
-314 IELSS
+314 IELAS

-338 ARFISKS
+338 ASFISKS
-345 ITKPI
+345 ITRPI

-362 GKFSTKVKVNRN
+362 GKFSTKVQVNRN

-384 NEMDDKILTLIEENY
+384 NEMDDKISTLIEENY
-399 IGSIREK
+399 ISSIREK

-441 SKMIVSLSSMLQY
+441 SKMIISLSSMLRY
-454 TAHNNEEFSDFATD
+454 TAHNNEEISDFKKD
-468 LEWIK
+468 LEWLK
-473 KYIYIMKNR
+473 KYIYIMQNR
-482 FQDSFEVYYE
+482 FENKFNVFYE
-492 IEEKINDYK
+492 IDEDVEFYK
-501 VPKLFLQPFI
+501 VPKLFLQPFV

-516 HGFSEIESGG
+516 HGFSMIDSGG
-526 ILKIKGIVKNEN
+526 SLKITGRLEGEM
-538 VYFII
+538 VYFSV
-543 EDNGKGMI
+543 EDNGRGM
-551 NEDIN
+551 DN
-556 KIAKQSKEKIG
+556 KRIKEVMETNTDNIG
-567 MNNVNNRIKLIYGNE
+567 IRNVNNRIKLIYGDKYGVTIQSE
-582 YKVRINSQINM
+582 INR
-593 GTRIV
+593 GTRIT
-598 INLPIN
+598 INLPKS
-604 FEKPKK
+604 EKTKK
-610 SIIIQKS
+610 SILIQ